1 MYLFSRAILS
11 SSRSGGLGTID
22 YSPILALPVLP
33 NILAE
38 WTSLIPL
45 VSHLASYQQDHQI
58 VGMTSLAA
66 RIDVSLFPRLGV
78 LDGYRRLLSRGP
90 DFLDRVST
98 IDQVC
103 LYVWDVNWGSA
114 FPCANGSAS
123 QMITR
128 YALRGL
134 NPEGIDM
141 PDSVPG
147 RAEDRRSEKPITGAL
162 GSAQSSSAQSPD
174 TRTLS
179 TADLQMKKARF
190 YAQHM
195 ALSAFLMS
203 I

>member
-1 MYLFSRAILS
+1 MYLFSRTVS
-11 SSRSGGLGTID
+11 STSRSGGLGTID
-22 YSPILALPVLP
+22 YSPVLSLPVLP

-58 VGMTSLAA
+58 VGITSLAT
-66 RIDVSLFPRLGV
+66 RIDVGLFPRLGV
-78 LDGYRRLLSRGP
+78 LNEHRRLLSGGP

-98 IDQVC
+98 IDKVC
-103 LYVWDVNWGSA
+103 LCVWDVNWGST

-141 PDSVPG
+141 PDCVPE
-147 RAEDRRSEKPITGAL
+147 RAQNQEPGKPKTSAVRPSRSFSAQTPGPGAL
-162 GSAQSSSAQSPD
+162 
-174 TRTLS
+174 L

-190 YAQHM
+190 YIQHDGF
-195 ALSAFLMS
+195 AY
-203 I
+203 IPDK